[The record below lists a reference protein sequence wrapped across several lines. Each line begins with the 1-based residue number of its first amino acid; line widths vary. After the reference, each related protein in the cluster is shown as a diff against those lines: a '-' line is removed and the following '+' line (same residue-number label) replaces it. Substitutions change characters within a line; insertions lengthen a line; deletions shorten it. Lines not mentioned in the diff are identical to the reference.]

1 MIFKPLVILK
11 SRLNSSSSFRF
22 LIATVLALGL
32 FFRFANLD
40 QKIYWYDEAFTSLR
54 ISGYTEE
61 EVAQQVFNGNEI
73 NVSDLQKFQ
82 HPNSEKKLI
91 DTVKGLALEEP
102 QIPPL
107 YFVILRFWVE
117 LFGDSVAA
125 TRSLSAVISLL
136 AFPCI
141 YWLCQE
147 LFKSPLVGWMAV
159 LLVAISPFHVLY
171 AQEARMYSLWTVTTL
186 LSSAS
191 LLRAMRL
198 KTKMGWAIYTVT
210 LALSF
215 YSFLLSLPTA
225 IGHGIY
231 VFFAER
237 FKFTKTV
244 TSYLLASLGGL
255 LLFLPWIWII
265 LNRLPQI
272 KNRTDW
278 TGKHSFFSIV
288 RSWAFKSS
296 HIFFD
301 LDVNDNSSRLSIL
314 LERAVAI
321 VLLVL
326 VVYSIYFLY
335 KTQKRAY
342 FFVLPLIIVLPVIIV
357 LRDLLSGDLLSGQA
371 RNTLTTL
378 RYLVPSYLGVQIA
391 VAHLLSRK
399 ITDISVS
406 IPGRTFWHSVTTTL
420 LLCGIISCAIISQSA
435 SKDNDKNFQIA
446 QTINQ
451 SIQPLVVSSGSIGN
465 ASSVVGN
472 MLSLSHLLDPK
483 VKLKLTI
490 EPEIPSISSDPS
502 DIFLYQPSTSILRRF
517 EKEYKIESANSG
529 DDVWLWRL
537 KPRQH

>member
-1 MIFKPLVILK
+1 MIFKPLVIPK
-11 SRLNSSSSFRF
+11 SMLNSLSSFRF
-22 LIATVLALGL
+22 LIPTVLALGL

-54 ISGYTEE
+54 ISGYTEKE
-61 EVAQQVFNGNEI
+61 IAQQVFNGREI

-82 HPNSEKKLI
+82 HLNPEKGLI

-102 QIPPL
+102 QLPPL
-107 YFVILRFWVE
+107 YFVILRLWTA
-117 LFGDSVAA
+117 LFGSSVTV

-136 AFPCI
+136 TFPCI
-141 YWLCQE
+141 YWLCRE
-147 LFKSPLVGWMAV
+147 LFESPLVGWIAV
-159 LLVAISPFHVLY
+159 LLVAVSPYHVLF

-198 KTKMGWAIYTVT
+198 KTKTGWAAYTVA

-215 YSFLLSLPTA
+215 YTFLLTLPTA

-231 VFFAER
+231 VFFTER

-255 LLFLPWIWII
+255 LLFFPWIWII
-265 LNRLPQI
+265 LNRLPQL

-288 RSWAFKSS
+288 RSWVFKSS

-301 LDVNDNSSRLSIL
+301 LDVDDNSSRLSIL
-314 LERAVAI
+314 LERAAGI
-321 VLLVL
+321 ALLVL
-326 VVYSIYFLY
+326 VVYSIYFLF
-335 KTQKRAY
+335 KTQKRAC
-342 FFVLPLIIVLPVIIV
+342 FFVLPLIIFLPLTIM

-378 RYLVPSYLGVQIA
+378 RYLIPSYLGVQIA
-391 VAHLLSRK
+391 VAYLLSRK

-406 IPGRTFWHSVTTTL
+406 IPGQKFWQSVTTTL
-420 LLCGIISCAIISQSA
+420 VLCGIISCVIISRSA
-435 SKDNDKNFQIA
+435 SKDNDKNFQMA
-446 QTINQ
+446 QIINQ
-451 SIQPLVVSSGSIGN
+451 PIQPLVVSSGSIGN
-465 ASSVVGN
+465 ADSVVGHV
-472 MLSLSHLLDPK
+472 LSLSHLLAPK
-483 VKLKLTI
+483 VRLILTVEPKVPNIPSESSDLFLYKPSALLLLNLKKNNEI
-490 EPEIPSISSDPS
+490 EPM
-502 DIFLYQPSTSILRRF
+502 
-517 EKEYKIESANSG
+517 NGG

-537 KPRQH
+537 KPSQH